1 MFVTDRDWTT
11 SNQLLLCTQVHYHII
26 PAPRPG
32 FDVSTSVSMSVAL
45 ADTPEHHDRVTKP
58 LTEKEMHA
66 REFEVRNELYED
78 DAERLVESIRAHL

>member
-1 MFVTDRDWTT
+1 
-11 SNQLLLCTQVHYHII
+11 
-26 PAPRPG
+26 
-32 FDVSTSVSMSVAL
+32 MSVAL